1 MVSVKKISIVL
12 CGIGVALSLTGCG
25 DAMPDLTEDENE
37 VITEYAVGLLLK
49 YDKYHNSRLVDL
61 SAYEEEQDALTENEP
76 EEENNEE
83 LEEQPDEPSADNT
96 EVVDISEEQPTASSI
111 EEFYGIDGFSFIY
124 TGYDI
129 QNEYPAMAEN
139 EADAFFA
146 MQATPGT
153 QLLVLKFQV
162 MNTSGMDQELNMLNY
177 GVKSRVSLNGE
188 AAQSV
193 QSTMLLNDLKSYKG
207 VLGVGEATELVAIVE
222 VPQGAYVENIS
233 MQLRNDSD
241 SAAIVLQ

>member
-1 MVSVKKISIVL
+1 MVSVKKISILL
-12 CGIGVALSLTGCG
+12 CGIGAALTLTGCG
-25 DAMPDLTEDENE
+25 DAMPELTQEENE

-61 SAYEEEQDALTENEP
+61 AAYEEEQDSLEENEP

-83 LEEQPDEPSADNT
+83 LEELPDEPSADNT
-96 EVVDISEEQPTASSI
+96 EVVDISGEQQAASSI
-111 EEFYGIDGFSFIY
+111 EEFYGIDGFSFVY
-124 TGYDI
+124 TGYDV
-129 QNEYPAMAEN
+129 QNEYPAMTEN
-139 EADAFFA
+139 EAEAFFA

-153 QLLVLKFQV
+153 QLLVLKFQA
-162 MNTSGMDQELNMLNY
+162 MNNSGMEQELNMLNY
-177 GVKSRVSLNGE
+177 GMKLRVSINGE
-188 AAQSV
+188 ASQNV

-207 VLGVGEATELVAIVE
+207 VLGAGEATELVAIVE
-222 VPQGAYVENIS
+222 VPEGSYVENIS